1 MLEEQ
6 FAHPAGL
13 PGRAVGRVM
22 VLVNGSMNRLAVDL
36 LGVRPDDAV
45 LEIGFGPGTA
55 IRLLAERA
63 PHGFVAGADPSDVM
77 VREAGR
83 RSRAFVEAG
92 RVDLRRA
99 SVSRLPYPDGR
110 FTKVLAVNSFH
121 HWPAWEDDLREVRR
135 VTAAGGILLL
145 GEKVERPLF
154 SFLTLGGLTVEE
166 IAGIEELLLRA
177 GFRDVG
183 TVRRTVWGVRE
194 VAFVTGTK

>member
-1 MLEEQ
+1 MLERQ
-6 FAHPAGL
+6 FSHPAGL

-22 VLVNGSMNRLAVDL
+22 ALLNGPMNRLAVDL
-36 LGVRPDDAV
+36 LAVRPDDAV

-63 PHGFVAGADPSDVM
+63 VRGFVAGADPSDVM
-77 VREAGR
+77 VREAVR
-83 RSRAFVEAG
+83 RNRVSVEAG

-135 VTAAGGILLL
+135 VTKAGGILLL

-154 SFLTLGGLTVEE
+154 PFLTLGGLTAEE
-166 IAGIEELLLRA
+166 IAGVEALLQRT
-177 GFRDVG
+177 GFRDVE

-194 VAFVTGTK
+194 VAFVTGRK